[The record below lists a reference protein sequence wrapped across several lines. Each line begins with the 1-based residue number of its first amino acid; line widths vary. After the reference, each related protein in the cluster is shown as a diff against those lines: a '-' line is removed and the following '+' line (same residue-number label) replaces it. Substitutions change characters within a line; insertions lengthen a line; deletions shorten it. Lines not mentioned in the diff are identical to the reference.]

1 MNNTIDARG
10 MACPKPVIMTKKEL
24 ESMNSGALT
33 VLVDNEVA
41 VKNLEKLASS
51 LGYICSNEENE
62 GEYKVMIVVG
72 EGKVETEET
81 KTEEL
86 SDEVVLIAGNTMG
99 EGSEELGKILMKGF
113 IYTLTESKPY
123 PKAILLYN
131 SGVMLTTEGSES
143 IEDFKK
149 LEAAGVELISC
160 GTCLNYFGLGDKLLV
175 GEVSNMYTIVEKMK
189 TASNTIR
196 I

>member
-72 EGKVETEET
+72 EGKAETEET